1 MSVKH
6 YFQEGGPLE
15 KAVPRYRR
23 RKAQSEAS
31 EFIYDC
37 MKDHTPAVLEAPTGS
52 GKTMAYL
59 IPAFELNRR
68 TIISTKTKQL
78 MSQISGK
85 DITTAQ
91 KIFGTEKN
99 VAVLKGRRNYF
110 CHLRFFKFI
119 YPHALRYQNIV
130 EWYETVADREVI
142 EIPVGVFSAADIES
156 VTVDSWQCMSSKCE
170 FYDICSFYRAK
181 QKANDADIV
190 ITNHYLLMS
199 DFALKSENEHAMILD
214 FADHIIMD
222 EAHSIPDIFPRF
234 AGTELSLRSYL
245 KVMNENRPIFDPR
258 DIEITAGLL
267 SGLLEDLTERRYTAD
282 ISERLTSYISFADK
296 VLGDKDI
303 EDIKQIHKRLSEKAK
318 SVLADG
324 EGVRYCEQ
332 ERGDIILQYIP
343 LDASDKL
350 REGLKNS
357 CASPV
362 FVSATL
368 SAKESFSYFLGEIGY
383 AEDEVALKSL
393 EPVFN
398 FEEQG
403 RLMVTDCNDSFY
415 EELALK
421 AKGSVLV
428 ICNSTAR
435 MYKIAKLLKNII
447 PDRVFTQT
455 EIDISDTEG
464 FTDTFFIGCAVF
476 REGMDFAHTGI
487 SYVVLD
493 KLPFEYPDDIIL
505 KEHAASLKNK
515 GQDPFKDYFLPRA
528 VIYYRQAVGR
538 LLRHEEDFGIW
549 AVLDN
554 RMETKNYGKYFRDV
568 LINVP
573 RINTIDEAV
582 RFLEVTD
589 ETNQG

>member
-1 MSVKH
+1 MSVKQ
-6 YFQEGGPLE
+6 YFENGILE
-15 KAVPRYRR
+15 NAVPRYRKR
-23 RKAQSEAS
+23 PAQAEAS
-31 EFIYDC
+31 EFLYEC
-37 MKDHTPAVLEAPTGS
+37 MSEYRPSVLEAPTGS

-78 MSQISGK
+78 MSQIAGK
-85 DITTAQ
+85 DIAAAQ

-110 CHLRFFKFI
+110 CHLRFFKFV
-119 YPHALRYQNIV
+119 YPHPLRFQELV
-130 EWYETVADREVI
+130 EWYETVADREII
-142 EIPVGVFSAADIES
+142 EMPVGMFSSIDIEN

-181 QKANDADIV
+181 QQANDADIV

-222 EAHSIPDIFPRF
+222 EAHSVSDIFPRF

-245 KVMNENRPIFDPR
+245 KVMNENRPLFNPR
-258 DIEITAGLL
+258 DIEITAGML
-267 SGLLEDLTERRYTAD
+267 SGLLEDVRERTYTAEITD
-282 ISERLTSYISFADK
+282 RLLGYISFADK
-296 VLGDKDI
+296 VIGDIDVD
-303 EDIKQIHKRLSEKAK
+303 DIKQLQKRLSEKAK
-318 SVLADG
+318 NVIGDS
-324 EGVRYCEQ
+324 EGVRFAEQ
-332 ERGDIILQYIP
+332 ERGDIILQHIP

-350 REGLKNS
+350 REGLKNA
-357 CASPV
+357 CISPV

-368 SAKESFSYFLGEIGY
+368 SAKDSFSYFLGGIGY
-383 AEDEVALKSL
+383 TEEEVSIKSL
-393 EPVFN
+393 SPVFD
-398 FEEQG
+398 FEKQG
-403 RLMVTDCNDSFY
+403 RLLVKDGGDEFY
-415 EELALK
+415 EELAIK
-421 AKGSVLV
+421 AKGSVLI

-435 MYKIAKLLKNII
+435 MHKISKLLKNII
-447 PDRVFTQT
+447 PDRVFAQT

-464 FTDTFFIGCAVF
+464 FKDTFFVGCAVF

-505 KEHAASLKNK
+505 KEHANSLKNK
-515 GQDPFKDYFLPRA
+515 GLDSFKDYFLPRA
-528 VIYYRQAVGR
+528 VIYYRQAIGR
-538 LLRHEEDFGIW
+538 LLRHEDDFGVW
-549 AVLDN
+549 VVLDS

-568 LINVP
+568 LNNVP
-573 RINTIDEAV
+573 RINSIDEGV

-589 ETNQG
+589 ETD